1 MDFESRYVRRF
12 GADAP
17 TLNSPGE
24 SCYEGLTL
32 LTRIAQRAGTLELPE
47 MCGVADDVAYDGPR
61 GSVRL
66 RGNHLQQRIYLARA
80 VGLEFDVLVELSS
93 GP

>member
-12 GADAP
+12 GPDAP
-17 TLNSPGE
+17 TLNSAG

-66 RGNHLQQRIYLARA
+66 RGNYLQQRIYLARA